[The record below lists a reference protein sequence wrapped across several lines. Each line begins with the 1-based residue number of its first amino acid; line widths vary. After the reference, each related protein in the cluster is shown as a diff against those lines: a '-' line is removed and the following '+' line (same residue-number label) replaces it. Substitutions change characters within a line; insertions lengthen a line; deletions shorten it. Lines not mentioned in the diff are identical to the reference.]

1 MNNPENFGSGP
12 VEVEVYRR
20 LAAMVTAGE
29 QGTLVTVI
37 ATRKSTP
44 RHMGSKMIVFPDGR
58 TLGSVGGGSA
68 EARVIAAAREVL
80 ADGECR
86 RLELD
91 LAGDLGVCGGC
102 LEVFLEPVLQSDPFW
117 VIGAGHVGRA
127 LVDLGRTLSFRF
139 VLVDDRPE
147 VMASLP
153 SDLPCQRLVCGP
165 EELAA
170 HLDVPRRG
178 AMLMANRNADLDA
191 AYLTTVLEAEKE
203 AGREFA
209 FLGGIASRTKAGMLR
224 TKLKGG
230 GADPERLQRMQLPV
244 GVAVGC
250 ETPAEIALS
259 VLAEALAVLREV
271 PLLTDEEG
279 NPLGL
284 PLQRR
289 RSR

>member
-1 MNNPENFGSGP
+1 MNNPESNGSGSI
-12 VEVEVYRR
+12 EVEVYRR
-20 LAAMVTAGE
+20 LAAMVTAGD
-29 QGTLVTVI
+29 QGALVTVI

-58 TLGSVGGGSA
+58 TLGSVGGGTA
-68 EARVIAAAREVL
+68 EARVIEAARDVL
-80 ADGECR
+80 GDGECR

-102 LEVFLEPVLQSDPFW
+102 LEVFIEPVLQSDPFW

-147 VMASLP
+147 IMATLP
-153 SDLPCQRLVCGP
+153 ADLPCQRLVCRP
-165 EELAA
+165 EELAD

-178 AMLMANRNADLDA
+178 AVLMANRNADLDA
-191 AYLTTVLEAEKE
+191 AYLTTVLKAEKK
-203 AGREFA
+203 AGREFQ

-224 TKLKGG
+224 KQLKDG
-230 GADPERLQRMQLPV
+230 GADPDRLERMQLPV

-259 VLAEALAVLREV
+259 ILAEALAVLRNV
-271 PLLTDEEG
+271 SLLTDG
-279 NPLGL
+279 DGQVLGL